1 MFIFVIIPVLLLAL
15 NFLIL
20 YVIKKQGQRTQSK
33 QTYTENWKDLFQ
45 PQSVNSALLA
55 KVWFSPSWSHL
66 SATWAKK
73 AASKGYSSPG
83 TKSALAN
90 WTVLALI

>member
-33 QTYTENWKDLFQ
+33 QTYTEN
-45 PQSVNSALLA
+45 
-55 KVWFSPSWSHL
+55 
-66 SATWAKK
+66 
-73 AASKGYSSPG
+73 
-83 TKSALAN
+83 
-90 WTVLALI
+90 